1 MRDLK
6 NNKIRLLVGMFVW
19 LFVVVPV
26 RATEVTEAHTE
37 LRENNYVLFADI
49 DYQLSEKAKE
59 ALENGV
65 SLFWTLRIKVM
76 RERDYL
82 WARTEVETA
91 IHYRLQ
97 YHALLNMYRV
107 VIIKPDSK
115 EKNGDSYNFSSLSSA
130 LNLMAS
136 VEKLPL
142 LEQSSINPEK
152 QYFVQIKAD
161 FEIEA
166 LPLPLQTIA
175 YINPQWYLSSDWT
188 TWPLKK

>member
-1 MRDLK
+1 
-6 NNKIRLLVGMFVW
+6 
-19 LFVVVPV
+19 
-26 RATEVTEAHTE
+26 
-37 LRENNYVLFADI
+37 
-49 DYQLSEKAKE
+49 
-59 ALENGV
+59 
-65 SLFWTLRIKVM
+65 
-76 RERDYL
+76 
-82 WARTEVETA
+82 
-91 IHYRLQ
+91 
-97 YHALLNMYRV
+97 MYRV